1 MEDLPRVTE
10 GVAASV
16 QGEILAA
23 DGEGYFSDLM
33 ERLEERNPHLA
44 VVLSGFAL
52 QHENQAAVAA
62 AGLLVYRLLESQAEA
77 DRMGQEF
84 A

>member
-1 MEDLPRVTE
+1 MEELPRVTE

-23 DGEGYFSDLM
+23 DGDGYFHKLM

-44 VVLSGFAL
+44 GVLSGFAL